1 MHTYRSTHTHLTE
14 PGARS
19 DHLSGRQQAEE
30 AHQGLTREDQRAHYH
45 SSPLP
50 LTPSPSLSL
59 PFTSNKRPASLS
71 LCLLGSDNRTCPEPK
86 EMNYLP
92 HSLLYSWKKIKSLFL
107 YYHWTHS
114 PCITLTPC
122 SVALDV
128 KCSEKF
134 CSPRCLRRYPSLA
147 WLRCGT
153 DTSRRERMHTWGHVW
168 MNSGETRLLA
178 KGYERI

>member
-1 MHTYRSTHTHLTE
+1 MTENCPSRLKLDMACKTFNNKCASSRTLLPDASLLLHSCIMLQAISLSSVCFCVYLLSAPSGQSHLHLGCISDRKCLYCPLVHIQEYTYNLTE
-14 PGARS
+14 PRARS

-92 HSLLYSWKKIKSLFL
+92 HSLLYS
-107 YYHWTHS
+107 
-114 PCITLTPC
+114 
-122 SVALDV
+122 
-128 KCSEKF
+128 
-134 CSPRCLRRYPSLA
+134 
-147 WLRCGT
+147 
-153 DTSRRERMHTWGHVW
+153 
-168 MNSGETRLLA
+168 
-178 KGYERI
+178 